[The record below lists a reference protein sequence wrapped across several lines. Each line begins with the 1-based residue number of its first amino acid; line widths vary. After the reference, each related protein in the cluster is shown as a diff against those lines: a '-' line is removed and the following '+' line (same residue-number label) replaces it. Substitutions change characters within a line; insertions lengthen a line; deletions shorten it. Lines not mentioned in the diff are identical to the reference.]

1 MTATRKRRAPLL
13 APDGSGLQSTY
24 YTGLLFGPNGC
35 GKTTFAEQIA
45 HYYVRLGG
53 RAWAIDPNGAW
64 EKSDGVKSLWP
75 PDGIAGIDALLQDSA
90 TWKPGLV
97 ILDDADRYFR
107 HPSQIRDDYLTSN
120 RHMRKDLLM
129 LSRRPQGIPKDAI
142 SNARF
147 VALFPGSL
155 TEVYAHK
162 YFSDVF
168 PDEILSAVPTKEYSY
183 LLIIREGARWQ
194 YERRQT
200 KPRGIKTSS
209 DKS

>member
-1 MTATRKRRAPLL
+1 MKTPRRNPPLL
-13 APDGSGLQSTY
+13 APDGAGLQSTY

-35 GKTTFAEQIA
+35 GKTTLAEQIA
-45 HYYVRLGG
+45 HTYVRLDG

-64 EKSDGVKSLWP
+64 EKSPGVKSLWP
-75 PDGIAGIDALLQDSA
+75 AEGIAGIDELLQDSA

-120 RHMRKDLLM
+120 RHMRKDLLVI
-129 LSRRPQGIPKDAI
+129 SRRPQGIPKDAI

-155 TEVYAHK
+155 TEVHAHK
-162 YFSDVF
+162 YFSGVF
-168 PDEILSAVPTKEYSY
+168 PEEILAAVPTKEFHY
-183 LLIIREGARWQ
+183 LLIIREGARW
-194 YERRQT
+194 RFSRLRTAPRKLST
-200 KPRGIKTSS
+200 KS